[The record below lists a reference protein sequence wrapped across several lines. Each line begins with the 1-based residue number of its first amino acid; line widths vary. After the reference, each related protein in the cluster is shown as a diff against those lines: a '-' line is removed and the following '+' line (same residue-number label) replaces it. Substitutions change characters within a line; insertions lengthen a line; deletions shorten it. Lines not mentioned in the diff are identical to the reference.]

1 MALKNPSEYAL
12 SPFCFSAG
20 CSSCLLNGHVAAP
33 QMSCSEDMSQL
44 VQDIAVSHSE
54 LQDGSTACPEPLVM
68 DLRSYMYV
76 AVLGNRAKGGSCECT
91 GEPYSYTGP
100 LDKNA
105 ITPSHK
111 QTLM

>member
-1 MALKNPSEYAL
+1 MGDDCGSREYAL
-12 SPFCFSAG
+12 SSFCFSASR
-20 CSSCLLNGHVAAP
+20 SSCLLNGHVAAP
-33 QMSCSEDMSQL
+33 QMSCSEDTSQL

-54 LQDGSTACPEPLVM
+54 LQDGSTACPQLLVM
-68 DLRSYMYV
+68 DLRSYI
-76 AVLGNRAKGGSCECT
+76 AVLGNRAKGGGCECT

-100 LDKNA
+100 LDNKA